1 MRFRIL
7 RAFILGVCVAAASP
21 VYAQTKASP
30 KAQTGVFAKVFKFA
44 KAFRGKKVKVLGI
57 YDDATKADV
66 EAMMTA
72 FSGRGLKTKAVGEA
86 DAAGSLGGINVVYI
100 LKSND
105 ALAPLLKS
113 NKILSI
119 TGDNSLVE
127 GGAVSVGVMD
137 KSGKM
142 VITVNLG
149 RAKAEGHAFA
159 PSFLKLTKVIR

>member
-1 MRFRIL
+1 MRLKIL
-7 RAFILGVCVAAASP
+7 TAFILGVSIAAVSP
-21 VYAQTKASP
+21 VNAQTKATP
-30 KAQTGVFAKVFKFA
+30 KAQTGVFAKVFKFT
-44 KAFRGKKVKVLGI
+44 KAFRGKKVKVLGV
-57 YDDATKADV
+57 YDDTTKADV

-72 FSGRGLKTKAVGEA
+72 FSGRGLTTKAVGEA
-86 DAAGSLGGINVVYI
+86 DAAASLGGINVVYI
-100 LKSND
+100 LKSSD

-113 NKILSI
+113 KKILSI

-127 GGAVSVGVMD
+127 GGSVSVGVMD

-149 RAKAEGHAFA
+149 RAKSEGHAFA